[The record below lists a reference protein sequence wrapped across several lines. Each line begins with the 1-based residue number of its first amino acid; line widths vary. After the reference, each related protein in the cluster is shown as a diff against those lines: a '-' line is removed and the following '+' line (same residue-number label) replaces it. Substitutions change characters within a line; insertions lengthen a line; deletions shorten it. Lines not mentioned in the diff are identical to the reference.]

1 MVREHPEAYSSRADM
16 QLTVTPLR
24 DQITAPARTILLVLL
39 AAAAVVF
46 VIACSNVANLILA
59 RSVRREGELAVR
71 AALGASHGALRRT
84 LLAESLVLCG
94 AGAILG
100 VLMAGPLVSVVARFA
115 ARFSVRALEV
125 GVDTTVVWVGASLAM
140 AAAVL
145 LAYVPRLPSSDAAAG
160 LGIASGSLRIT
171 PGTNRRL
178 RAFATTQIAFSF
190 VLLAGAG
197 MLVAALIALQT
208 ANTGFLTRQVLAFD
222 IPPISLGS
230 PRQLPARRHGSAS
243 PASAP
248 AAEPRRHRHRISYR
262 EVTQRVGQLPGVDGV
277 VGSFFVPW
285 RDSGRWPPVQFTVE
299 GYTPANGEDNPYA
312 RQPERG
318 ARILRDA
325 RDPGRRRPRVHRGR
339 PHRQGARRHRQPDAS
354 PSGSSPTATRSI
366 ASSGSPPR

>member
-1 MVREHPEAYSSRADM
+1 MVSEHPEAYSARANM

-39 AAAAVVF
+39 AAAGVVF

-94 AGAILG
+94 AGAVLG
-100 VLMAGPLVSVVARFA
+100 VLIAAA
-115 ARFSVRALEV
+115 ARRGRRPLRRALL
-125 GVDTTVVWVGASLAM
+125 GARARRRRRRHLFWVGAGLAM

-160 LGIASGSLRIT
+160 LGISSGSLRIT

-197 MLVAALIALQT
+197 MLVAALIALQA
-208 ANTGFLTRQVLAFD
+208 ANTGFLTAAGAGLRHA
-222 IPPISLGS
+222 PIRSGPGANARSVHAAS
-230 PRQLPARRHGSAS
+230 PRRIGR
-243 PASAP
+243 
-248 AAEPRRHRHRISYR
+248 EPCACGPGPDR

-277 VGSFFVPW
+277 RRQLLRAV
-285 RDSGRWPPVQFTVE
+285 
-299 GYTPANGEDNPYA
+299 A
-312 RQPERG
+312 RQRPV
-318 ARILRDA
+318 
-325 RDPGRRRPRVHRGR
+325 GRTSSSPSRATRRPTARTIRTRGSETSGPDSSPRSASRCWPAASSPRTTAPARSGSSSSAR
-339 PHRQGARRHRQPDAS
+339 PS
-354 PSGSSPTATRSI
+354 PSGCSPTARRSI
-366 ASSGSPPR
+366 ATSG